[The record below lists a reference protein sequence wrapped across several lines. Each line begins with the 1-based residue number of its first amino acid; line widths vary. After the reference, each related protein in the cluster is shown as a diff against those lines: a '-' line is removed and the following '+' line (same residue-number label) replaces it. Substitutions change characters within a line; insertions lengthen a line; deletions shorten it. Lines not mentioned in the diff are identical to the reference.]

1 MAESILYGSYVFPN
15 PLPLI
20 GESDELIYI
29 SGSLDHKK
37 IKIDLVGNLTGS
49 NLSGLHLQKMQ
60 MISGLA
66 TEFQNLNVTV
76 GGANKNYTY
85 SKPVSLSFQDSNLS
99 TFLPYSISF
108 ECYTGDTFSSY
119 FGVKDI
125 ENKWSYNEEDNKIIS
140 ASHVVSAVGVKVGS
154 ANPLT
159 TAKNFVNQMKSA
171 GFQNLSLFHSGSSG
185 FLVSRNEDINQLT
198 SKYSITENYKF
209 SKSPQPYSNSGIV
222 QASTSIGYSKGQALT
237 VSVNGSIF
245 GSIDNIYTN
254 ANTLTTGSF
263 TPAQATQI
271 ATNAVLSSLSNYEAS
286 VYSFIS
292 RGPKSYDYTVNN
304 AENKIDFSFVFADSD
319 NEFQTG
325 NVLHTYNAKISS
337 SKDSSLV
344 TVSVDGQLQYNAPFS
359 MYSNSIDPVTGQ
371 RFKEINSVFSGIN
384 PYNIANKSLI
394 DYSSVATGYRIK
406 SSSLNTTPV
415 NFSINKDANTPTIS
429 YSYQYDNRIDL
440 SSGEFKNLDFK
451 ISDKKPVSIVNIKES
466 LSGFAQQTTINKTL
480 GEYSVSLQAENSG
493 DKLSGLKQ
501 FAEKYTKG
509 LYEIDKT
516 ETIANNSIGYTIK
529 KYY

>member
-1 MAESILYGSYVFPN
+1 MSYIIYGNYAFPD

-20 GESDELIYI
+20 GESDEPIYI
-29 SGSLDHKK
+29 SGLLDHK
-37 IKIDLVGNLTGS
+37 INKIDLIGNLTGL

-66 TEFQNLNVTV
+66 IEFQNLIIEAGNS
-76 GGANKNYTY
+76 NIEYDY
-85 SKPVSLSFQDSNLS
+85 CKPISITFQESNLS

-108 ECYTGDTFSSY
+108 ECYTNNGFANY
-119 FGVKDI
+119 FGVKDV

-140 ASHVVSAVGVKVGS
+140 ASHVISAVGVKVDG
-154 ANPLT
+154 NQPLN
-159 TAKNFVNQMKSA
+159 TAINFVNSMKSN
-171 GFQNLSLFHSGSSG
+171 GFQNLSLFHSGSNA

-198 SKYSITENYKF
+198 NKYSITENYKF
-209 SKSPQPYSNSGIV
+209 STSQQPYSNSGIV
-222 QASTSIGYSKGQALT
+222 QVSTSIGYSRGQALT

-245 GSIDNIYTN
+245 GSMNNIYTN
-254 ANTLTTGSF
+254 SNTLTTGSF
-263 TPAQATQI
+263 TPAQATQV
-271 ATNAVLSSLSNYEAS
+271 ATNAVISSLSSYEAS

-292 RGPKSYDYTVNN
+292 RGPKSYDYTINN
-304 AENKIDFSFVFADSD
+304 NENKIDFSFVFADSD

-344 TVSVDGQLQYNAPFS
+344 SVSVDGQLQYNAPFS
-359 MYSNSIDPVTGQ
+359 IYFNSNDPVSGQ
-371 RFKEINSVFSGIN
+371 RFKEINSVFSGIS

-394 DYSSVATGYRIK
+394 DYSSVATGYKIK
-406 SSSLNTTPV
+406 SSSLNVTPV
-415 NFSINKDANTPTIS
+415 NFSINKDANIPTIS

-480 GEYSVSLQAENSG
+480 GEYSISLQAEESG
-493 DKLSGLKQ
+493 NKLSGLKQ

-509 LYEIDKT
+509 LYEIDKN
-516 ETIANNSIGYTIK
+516 ESISNNSITYTIK